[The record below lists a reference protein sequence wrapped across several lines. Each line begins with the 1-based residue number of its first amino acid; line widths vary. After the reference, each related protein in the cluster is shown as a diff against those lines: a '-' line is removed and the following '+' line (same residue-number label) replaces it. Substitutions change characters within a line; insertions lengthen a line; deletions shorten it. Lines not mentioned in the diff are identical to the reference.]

1 MVDARGTP
9 LALTVTGANAHDVT
23 ALTATVDALAPVPG
37 LPGRPRRRPDALH
50 ADKAYD
56 ARHAREVLRQRGIT
70 PHIPRRGTITAG
82 PLGRHRWVVERT
94 HAWFNG
100 FGKLRIRF
108 ERSLVTHL
116 GLLNLAAAVICLRA
130 VMRYC

>member
-9 LALTVTGANAHDVT
+9 LAMTVTGANTHDVT

-37 LPGRPRRRPDALH
+37 LPGRPRRRPAKLH

-56 ARHAREVLRQRGIT
+56 ARHVRADLRARGIASR
-70 PHIPRRGTITAG
+70 IARRGVHSSQR
-82 PLGRHRWVVERT
+82 LGHHRWVVERT
-94 HAWFNG
+94 HAWFNA
-100 FGKLRIRF
+100 FGKLRTRF
-108 ERSLVTHL
+108 ERSLTTHL

-130 VMRYC
+130 VLRYC